1 MIRQPMETGIDRL
14 IGGRN
19 HHEGII
25 LIDKKGGET
34 SFNVVRRIRNNL
46 NIRKV
51 GHAGTLDP
59 FATGLLIILLGRGT
73 RLSSW
78 LMAGEK
84 RYLAVIRLGLETDSL
99 DPTGRV
105 VRTMPVPDFE
115 KMEIGEKILEFVGDI
130 EQVPPA
136 FSAVN
141 YRGRRA
147 YKLAR
152 EGISVELKKRV
163 VKIHS
168 IKILSIELPE
178 ITLEICC
185 SGGTYIRS
193 LASDVGKRLG
203 SVAYLSSL
211 RRLSSG
217 PFKVEDSLD
226 SSRIESAASGGLLLE
241 RIISINDAL
250 PGMKESRIDIRTA
263 EKVRRGQ
270 RPGWEEVA
278 EGAGIPDTYE
288 GFIKLVN
295 RESLIAVMEIDRRP
309 GEDRGWLKKMRI
321 F

>member
-1 MIRQPMETGIDRL
+1 MIQQPREAERDRL
-14 IGGRN
+14 IGDPN
-19 HHEGII
+19 HHDGII

-34 SFNVVRRIRNNL
+34 SFNVVKRIRNNL

-105 VRTMPVPDFE
+105 VRTLPVPDFE
-115 KMEIGEKILEFVGDI
+115 EGGIEENILKFVGDV

-193 LASDVGKRLG
+193 LASDIGKRLG
-203 SVAYLSSL
+203 SAAYLSSL

-217 PFKVEDSLD
+217 PFRVQDSLA
-226 SSRIESAASGGLLLE
+226 SSRIESAESDGLLLE
-241 RIISINDAL
+241 RIISLNDAL
-250 PGMKESRIDIRTA
+250 PGMRESRIDLRTA
-263 EKVRRGQ
+263 EKIRKGQ
-270 RPGWEEVA
+270 RPGWGEVA
-278 EGAGIPDTYE
+278 EGAGLSDAYK
-288 GFIKLVN
+288 GFIKLIN
-295 RESLIAVMEIDRRP
+295 KASLIAIMEIDRRP
-309 GEDRGWLKKMRI
+309 GDDKGWLKKMRV